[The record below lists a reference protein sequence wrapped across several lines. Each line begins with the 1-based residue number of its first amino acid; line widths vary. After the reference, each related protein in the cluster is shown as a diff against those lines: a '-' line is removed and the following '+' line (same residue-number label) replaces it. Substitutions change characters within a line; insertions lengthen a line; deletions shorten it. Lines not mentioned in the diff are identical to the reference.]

1 MKRFFEKY
9 PVKTQR
15 ILEII
20 PGLLSWILIT
30 LPVWLS
36 FFHPA
41 LVSYFVIFFVV
52 YFFYKSAMMGILSP
66 PSYLRI
72 KAHEQVDWLKKC
84 SDLKDSKTIRHV
96 FVIVNYKENTEKIRR
111 TLTYISKQDF
121 PLKQVVI
128 VLALEGREG
137 EVATQ
142 RAKILKKEFEHI
154 FGDFYYT
161 VHPLT
166 IGEVGGKSSNENYA
180 VRFLKKKYV
189 DERGFDINSILITI
203 ADADAVFHPKYLSYL
218 TYSFLSDPKR
228 YHHVYQTALLYYNNI
243 WDVPLMVRVANTLW
257 SISNLLPLMQTDRLI
272 NTATYAVS
280 LKMADE
286 VDYWDPTV
294 ISEDWHFFFRAFFRL
309 KGDVSGVPIFLPT
322 YLDACQ
328 SLTWWGTMVSQYNQN
343 KRWAY
348 GVTDIPYVVRQAFLH
363 TEIPFSKK
371 ILRIVRL
378 YEQHQVWPVNFFIL
392 TFGATIPALINPVF
406 GRTVMGQSLPKITG
420 LILSVSTVFLIVL
433 IILDIQLKPKRPPT
447 FKPWKFPTLL
457 LQWLTMPIVSFFFN
471 SLPGLD
477 AHTRIMLGKKLEY
490 KVTEKV

>member
-15 ILEII
+15 VLEII

-30 LPVWLS
+30 LPIWLS
-36 FFHPA
+36 PFHPA

-52 YFFYKSAMMGILSP
+52 YFFYKSATMGIFSP
-66 PSYLRI
+66 LAYLRI
-72 KAHEQVDWLKKC
+72 KAHEQVDWLQRCKK
-84 SDLKDSKTIRHV
+84 LNGFTTLQHAI
-96 FVIVNYKENTEKIRR
+96 VIVNYKESIGKIRR
-111 TLTYISKQDF
+111 TLTYLSREDF
-121 PLKQVVI
+121 PLKQTII
-128 VLALEGREG
+128 VLAIEAREG
-137 EVATQ
+137 EVAIE
-142 RAKILKKEFEHI
+142 RAKQLEQEFKGV
-154 FGDFYYT
+154 FGAFYF
-161 VHPLT
+161 T
-166 IGEVGGKSSNENYA
+166 IHTLAPGEAVGKSSNENSA
-180 VRFLKKKYV
+180 VRFLKQKLV
-189 DERGFDINSILITI
+189 DELNYDITSIVVTI

-218 TYSFLSDPKR
+218 SHSFLTDPKR
-228 YHHVYQTALLYYNNI
+228 HYRVYQTALLYYNNI

-286 VDYWDPTV
+286 VDYWDPSV
-294 ISEDWHFFFRAFFRL
+294 ISEDWHFFFRAFFKL
-309 KGDVSGVPIFLPT
+309 KGEVSGIPIFLPT

-348 GVTDIPYVVRQAFLH
+348 GVTDIPYVIRQAFLH
-363 TEIPFSKK
+363 PEIPFAKK
-371 ILRIVRL
+371 FLRIFRL
-378 YEQHQVWPVNFFIL
+378 YEHHQVWPVNFFIL

-420 LILSVSTVFLIVL
+420 FILSISTVFLFILIVL
-433 IILDIQLKPKRPPT
+433 DTRLKPKRPLT
-447 FKPWKFPTLL
+447 FKPWRIPTLL

-477 AHTRIMLGKKLEY
+477 AHTRVMFGKKLEY
-490 KVTEKV
+490 RVTEKI